1 MADTIDQLVL
11 RWTDAEEIR
20 LRAGEIDTE
29 TMRTVLAVTRGFA
42 AQVLEWNDD
51 RMLKDIGL
59 SQSDASAQGRATAL
73 RDVLRALAYR
83 RPHFFLD
90 KS

>member
-1 MADTIDQLVL
+1 MADTIEQLVV

-29 TMRTVLAVTRGFA
+29 TMRTVLAVTRAFA

-51 RMLKDIGL
+51 RMLNDIGG
-59 SQSDASAQGRATAL
+59 SQSDDSVTAAL
-73 RDVLRALAYR
+73 VRDYQ
-83 RPHFFLD
+83 FFLD
-90 KS
+90 KP